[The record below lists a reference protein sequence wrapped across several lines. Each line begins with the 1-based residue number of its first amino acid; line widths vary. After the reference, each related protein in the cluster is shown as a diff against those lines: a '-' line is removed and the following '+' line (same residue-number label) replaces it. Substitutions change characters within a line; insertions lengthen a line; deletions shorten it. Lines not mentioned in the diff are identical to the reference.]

1 MIFNSWY
8 PLRTY
13 LNFNLGFRYLYGG
26 KQEVYTC
33 FNPDVLWGMLPCG
46 FLFSIADVSEVLAQ
60 GGIDPTTYIVLSQAR
75 LLLTALVMKWRVG
88 KGQTTLQWMDL
99 MILTVMIIVFQMMP
113 NDFNASKPKGA
124 TVKDNAMMGM
134 VMTMAKVQ
142 TSSDWHLRNVAILTF

>member
-1 MIFNSWY
+1 MKKHRLKLNQDETPEY
-8 PLRTY
+8 KGKPY
-13 LNFNLGFRYLYGG
+13 LDATPTVLTKFWLVFPIGVTLAYLYGG

-88 KGQTTLQWMDL
+88 KGQIIANLR
-99 MILTVMIIVFQMMP
+99 ILL
-113 NDFNASKPKGA
+113 A
-124 TVKDNAMMGM
+124 
-134 VMTMAKVQ
+134 
-142 TSSDWHLRNVAILTF
+142 AI

>member
-1 MIFNSWY
+1 
-8 PLRTY
+8 
-13 LNFNLGFRYLYGG
+13 
-26 KQEVYTC
+26 
-33 FNPDVLWGMLPCG
+33 MLPCG

-113 NDFNASKPKGA
+113 NDFNAAKPKGA
-124 TVKDNAMMGM
+124 TVKDNAMLGM
-134 VMTMAKVQ
+134 VMTMAKVLWPVNSNAR
-142 TSSDWHLRNVAILTF
+142 TREKAKEIS